1 MTEIKTI
8 GLIGLGSI
16 GILYADAFQRAFGRE
31 HVCLIADPE
40 RVARYRRDGVQMNGA
55 PCDFRYETGE
65 DGAQPVDLLLF
76 CVKYPGLTDAIARV
90 RPFVGAH
97 TVLVSTL
104 NGVVSEQEIAA
115 VYGDKLLYCTVQG
128 MDATRDGVDMRW
140 SNAGYLALGEA
151 HGGTSARLQAV
162 CAALDRAGLAYR
174 LPADIRHQLW
184 SKFMLNVG
192 VNQVTAAHGLPY
204 GGVQRPGAARTQM
217 RAAMVEAQRVA
228 ACEGI
233 TLTDR
238 EMDEW
243 IALIDT
249 LDPNGMTSMR
259 QDTLRDRR
267 TELDLFAGTV
277 RRLGAQHGVP
287 TPVNDTLYDAIR
299 AIEARACAKLETE
312 DAFHA

>member
-1 MTEIKTI
+1 MQIQRI

-16 GILYADAFQRAFGRE
+16 GILYGNAFQRAFGRE
-31 HVCLIADPE
+31 NVCFIVDPD
-40 RVARYRRDGVQMNGA
+40 RAARYTRDGVQCNGV

-65 DGAQPVDLLLF
+65 NGAEPVDLLLF
-76 CVKYPGLTDAIARV
+76 CVKYPGLADATQRV

-97 TVLVSTL
+97 TILVSTL
-104 NGVVSEQEIAA
+104 NGVVSEGEIAA

-140 SNAGYLALGEA
+140 TNAGYLALGEA
-151 HGGTSARLQAV
+151 GGGTSARLEAV

-174 LPADIRHQLW
+174 LPDDIRHQLW

-204 GGVQRPGAARTQM
+204 AGVQQPGAARDEM

-228 ACEGI
+228 ACESV

-238 EMDEW
+238 EIDDW

-249 LDPNGMTSMR
+249 LDPCGMTSMR
-259 QDTLRDRR
+259 QDTLRGRK

-277 RRLGAQHGVP
+277 RRLGVKHGIP

-299 AIEARACAKLETE
+299 AIEARRAPIS
-312 DAFHA
+312 

>member
-1 MTEIKTI
+1 MQIQKI

-31 HVCLIADPE
+31 NVCFIVDHDRA
-40 RVARYRRDGVQMNGA
+40 ARYTRDGVRCNGV

-65 DGAQPVDLLLF
+65 NGAESVDLLLF
-76 CVKYPGLTDAIARV
+76 CVKYPGLADAIARV

-97 TVLVSTL
+97 TVIVSTL

-140 SNAGYLALGEA
+140 TNAGYLALGEA
-151 HGGTSARLQAV
+151 NGGTSARLTAV

-174 LPADIRHQLW
+174 LPEDIRHQLW

-192 VNQVTAAHGLPY
+192 VNQVTAARELTY
-204 GGVQRPGAARTQM
+204 AGVQQPGAARDEM

-228 ACEGI
+228 ACEGV

-238 EMDEW
+238 ELDDW
-243 IALIDT
+243 IALMDT
-249 LDPNGMTSMR
+249 LDPRGMTSMR
-259 QDTLRDRR
+259 QDTLRGRR

-277 RRLGAQHGVP
+277 RRLGMRHGIP

-299 AIEARACAKLETE
+299 AIEARTAPTK
-312 DAFHA
+312 